1 MKKKSNAGKLLSVT
15 LALALVAGGCGTT
28 TQDQPPGSTAGDVTT
43 DAADED
49 VKNECADGHEF
60 GGWTVGTEATEN
72 SEGLEKQVC
81 SRCGAENTRPIPAK
95 SKGIQDYKLVWEDE
109 FEGDKLNMDDWNYEY
124 HEPGWVNAE
133 LQEYVDS
140 EKNTYVKDGKLYI
153 QALKEIIDGKPYYT
167 SGRINTQGKHDFQ
180 YGRFEARAKVPSGKG
195 FLPAFWMMPTDESYY
210 GQWPKCG
217 EIDIMEV
224 HGSELTTTYS
234 TLHFGEPHT
243 QDQASYQIGSG
254 EKNFYEDFHVFACE
268 WDPGEFRFYVDG
280 KMIGTMNDWFTK
292 KEGFGEVAYPAPY
305 DQPFYMILNLAV
317 GGSWVGYPDED
328 DVFAE
333 NAQFVIDYVRVYE
346 KDSYDTNVTKPVNNV
361 SLGEPDETGN
371 YVINSDFSEA
381 EDMTKEDSHWRLL
394 LAEGGKGETEISDNA
409 LHIMSESA
417 GTVDYGV
424 QIVQAGMPMEKG
436 SQYKLTY
443 DAYADEART
452 MIANVTAPD
461 KGYIRYL
468 QDTTVELTTKKQS
481 FEHIFDMTEDSDAN
495 GRIEYNLGNQ
505 GSIATVHI
513 SNVRLE
519 KLGEAA
525 AEEKTVLPDGNYVYN
540 GEFSEGN
547 EPDRRR
553 LAYWE
558 WDTTQCEKATV
569 AVTDNRERE
578 LMVSVP
584 ETEPSES
591 SLNKVVVS
599 QKPIAI
605 TGGKKFILSFD
616 AYADKAGAMQTTVA
630 GQTFDS
636 ELKTGRTAFKYEFE
650 TPASLKDAELCFL
663 FGNAGTYYIDNVRIR
678 EDSILV
684 NGDFSSGMT
693 GYEVYVH
700 DAAKVSDYIVDALN
714 ENNAFSM
721 DIADTGSEGWHIQLK
736 QNDIKLEKGKWYR
749 LAFDA
754 KATKDRTIMYALQKD
769 GSRHKDANGAEDW
782 TAYSGE
788 HMAELTKDYQT
799 FAIVFEMKS
808 DTDESTILSIS
819 MGAVG
824 GMRISDRHS
833 VVIDNIILEET
844 DPQ

>member
-1 MKKKSNAGKLLSVT
+1 MKKRPKAGKLLSVALV
-15 LALALVAGGCGTT
+15 LALTAGGCGTT
-28 TQDQPPGSTAGDVTT
+28 TPSEPPYSSAKGAATDTAEEQG
-43 DAADED
+43 
-49 VKNECADGHEF
+49 KNECADGHEF

-72 SEGLEKQVC
+72 SEGLENQVC
-81 SRCGAENTRPIPAK
+81 SRCGAENTRSIPVK
-95 SKGIQDYKLVWEDE
+95 SKGEHIYKLIWEDE
-109 FEGDKLNMDDWNYEY
+109 FEGDRLNTDDWNYEY

-153 QALKEIIDGKPYYT
+153 QALKEIVDGKPYYT
-167 SGRINTQGKHDFQ
+167 SGRVNTQGKHDFQ

-243 QDQASYQIGSG
+243 QAQTSYKVETG
-254 EKNFYEDFHVFACE
+254 EKNFGEDFHVFACE

-280 KMIGTMNDWFTK
+280 RLIGTFNDWFSK
-292 KEGFGEVAYPAPY
+292 KDGFGEVAYPAPY
-305 DQPFYMILNLAV
+305 DQTFYMILNLAV
-317 GGSWVGYPDED
+317 GGSWVGYPDDD

-346 KDSYDTNVTKPVNNV
+346 KESYDTNVSKPVNEV

-371 YVINSDFSEA
+371 FVINGDFSQA
-381 EDMTKEDSHWRLL
+381 EDMTKENSHWRLL
-394 LAEGGKGETEISDNA
+394 LAEGGRGETEISENT

-417 GTVDYGV
+417 GTVNYGV
-424 QIVQAGMPMEKG
+424 QIVQADMPMEKG
-436 SQYKLTY
+436 ARYKLMY

-452 MIANVTAPD
+452 MVTNVTAPD

-468 QDTTVELTTKKQS
+468 ADTTVELTTERQS
-481 FEHIFDMTEDSDAN
+481 YEHVFDMTGDSDAN
-495 GRIEYNLGNQ
+495 GRIEFNLGNQ
-505 GSIATVHI
+505 GSIASVHV

-519 KLGEAA
+519 KAGEAA
-525 AEEKTVLPDGNYVYN
+525 QEEKGVLPDGNYVYN
-540 GEFSEGN
+540 GEFNEGN
-547 EPDRRR
+547 DPDRRR
-553 LAYWE
+553 LAYWD
-558 WDTTQCEKATV
+558 WDITQCGEATV
-569 AVTDNRERE
+569 AVTDDKERE
-578 LMVSVP
+578 LRVTVP
-584 ETEPSES
+584 ETVS
-591 SLNKVVVS
+591 SLEQVVVS
-599 QKPIAI
+599 QKPIAV
-605 TGGKKFILSFD
+605 TGGKKFVLSFD
-616 AYADKAGAMQTTVA
+616 AYADKAGTIQTAIA
-630 GQTFDS
+630 GQIFDS
-636 ELKTGRTAFKYEFE
+636 KLTTDKTAFKYEFE
-650 TPASLKDAELCFL
+650 TPQGLKDTELRFL
-663 FGNAGTYYIDNVRIR
+663 LGMAGAVYIDNVRIR

-714 ENNAFSM
+714 EDNAFSM

-736 QNDIKLEKGKWYR
+736 QNDIRLEKGKWYK

-769 GSRHKDANGAEDW
+769 GSEHKDVSGAEDW

-788 HMAELTKDYQT
+788 QMAEVTRDYQN
-799 FAIVFEMKS
+799 FAIVFEMKY
-808 DTDESTILSIS
+808 DTDPGTILSIS

-824 GMRISDRHS
+824 GKQISERHS
-833 VVIDNIILEET
+833 VVIDNITLEET
-844 DPQ
+844 APVSGE

>member
-1 MKKKSNAGKLLSVT
+1 MKKKPNAGKLLSVALVLT
-15 LALALVAGGCGTT
+15 LAAGGCGTT
-28 TQDQPPGSTAGDVTT
+28 TQKEPPGSSAGEPVTDT
-43 DAADED
+43 ADEEVKD
-49 VKNECADGHEF
+49 KNECADGHVF
-60 GGWTVGTEATEN
+60 GGWTVDTEATEN

-81 SRCGAENTRPIPAK
+81 SRCGTENTRSIPVK
-95 SKGIQDYKLVWEDE
+95 NKGAQEYKLVWEDE
-109 FEGDKLNMDDWNYEY
+109 FEGDQLNTDDWNYEY

-153 QALKEIIDGKPYYT
+153 QALKELVDGKPYYT

-243 QDQASYQIGSG
+243 QEQASYQIGAG
-254 EKNFYEDFHVFACE
+254 EKNFGEEFHVFACE

-280 KMIGTMNDWFTK
+280 KQIGTANDWFTK

-317 GGSWVGYPDED
+317 GGSWVGYPDDD
-328 DVFAE
+328 DVFEE

-346 KDSYDTNVTKPVNNV
+346 KDSYDTNVTKPVREV

-371 YVINSDFSEA
+371 YVINGDFSEA

-409 LHIMSESA
+409 LHILSENA
-417 GTVDYGV
+417 GTVNYGV
-424 QIVQAGMPMEKG
+424 QIVQAKMPMEKG
-436 SQYKLTY
+436 AQYKLTY

-452 MIANVTAPD
+452 MITNVTAPD

-468 QDTTVELTTKKQS
+468 EDTTVELTTAKQS
-481 FEHIFDMTEDSDAN
+481 YEHVFDMTEDSDAN
-495 GRIEYNLGNQ
+495 GRIEFNLGNQ
-505 GSIATVHI
+505 GSIATVHV

-519 KLGEAA
+519 KAGAAA
-525 AEEKTVLPDGNYVYN
+525 AEEKSVLPDGNYVYN
-540 GEFSEGN
+540 GTFSEGN
-547 EPDRRR
+547 DPDRRR
-553 LAYWE
+553 LAYWD
-558 WDTTQCEKATV
+558 WDVSQCEEATV
-569 AVTDNRERE
+569 AVTDDRERE
-578 LMVSVP
+578 LVVTVPDTAVSLDQVI
-584 ETEPSES
+584 
-591 SLNKVVVS
+591 VS
-599 QKPIAI
+599 QTPIAI

-616 AYADKAGAMQTTVA
+616 AYADEAGAIQASIA

-636 ELKTGRTAFKYEFE
+636 ELTTDKTTFKYEFE
-650 TPASLKDAELCFL
+650 TTQILQDTELRFL
-663 FGNAGTYYIDNVRIR
+663 LGKPGTVYIDNVRIR
-678 EDSILV
+678 EDSVLV

-721 DIADTGSEGWHIQLK
+721 DIANTGSEGWHIQLK
-736 QNDIKLEKGKWYR
+736 QNDIKLEAGKWYQ

-754 KATKDRTIMYALQKD
+754 KSTRDRTIMYALQKD
-769 GSRHKDANGAEDW
+769 GSKHKDANGAEDW

-788 HMAELTKDYQT
+788 HMAELTKDYQN
-799 FAIVFEMKS
+799 FAIVFEMNS
-808 DTDESTILSIS
+808 DTDEGTILSIS

-824 GMRISDRHS
+824 GQQISDRHS
-833 VVIDNIILEET
+833 VVIDNITLEEIQ
-844 DPQ
+844 PQ

>member
-1 MKKKSNAGKLLSVT
+1 MRKKPNAGKLLSVT
-15 LALALVAGGCGTT
+15 LALALAAGGCGTT
-28 TQDQPPGSTAGDVTT
+28 TQNEPPGSTAGDDAT
-43 DAADED
+43 DTADNE
-49 VKNECADGHEF
+49 VKNECPDGDES

-72 SEGLEKQVC
+72 S
-81 SRCGAENTRPIPAK
+81 
-95 SKGIQDYKLVWEDE
+95 DYKLVWEDE
-109 FEGDKLNMDDWNYEY
+109 FEGDRLNMDDWNFEY

-195 FLPAFWMMPTDESYY
+195 FLPAFWMMPTEEGYY

-243 QDQASYQIGSG
+243 QEQSSYQIAAG
-254 EKNFYEDFHVFACE
+254 EENFGEAFHVFACE

-280 KMIGTMNDWFTK
+280 KMIGSVNDWFTK

-317 GGSWVGYPDED
+317 GGSWVGYPDDD
-328 DVFAE
+328 DVFEE

-346 KDSYDTNVTKPVNNV
+346 KDSYDTNVTKPENEI

-371 YVINSDFSEA
+371 YVVNGDFSEA

-394 LAEGGKGETEISDNA
+394 LAEGGKGETRISDNA
-409 LHIMSESA
+409 LHITSESA
-417 GTVDYGV
+417 GTVNYGV

-436 SQYKLTY
+436 AKYKLTY

-452 MIANVTAPD
+452 MITNVTAPD

-468 QDTTVELTTKKQS
+468 EDTTVELTTEKQS
-481 FEHIFDMTEDSDAN
+481 YEHLFDMTGDSDAN
-495 GRIEYNLGNQ
+495 GRIEFNLGNQ
-505 GSIATVHI
+505 GSIAAVHV

-519 KLGEAA
+519 KAGEAA
-525 AEEKTVLPDGNYVYN
+525 KTEKTVLPDGNYVYN
-540 GEFSEGN
+540 GTFSEGN
-547 EPDRRR
+547 DPDRRR
-553 LAYWE
+553 LAYWD
-558 WDTTQCEKATV
+558 WDTTQCEEATV
-569 AVTDNRERE
+569 AVTDNKERE
-578 LMVSVP
+578 LIVTVP

-599 QKPIAI
+599 QKPVAI

-616 AYADKAGAMQTTVA
+616 AYADKAGAMQTTIA
-630 GQTFDS
+630 GQAFDS
-636 ELKTGRTAFKYEFE
+636 ELTTDKTAFKYEFE
-650 TPASLKDAELCFL
+650 TPESLKDAELCFL
-663 FGNAGTYYIDNVRIR
+663 FGSAGIYYIDNVRIR

-700 DAAKVSDYIVDALN
+700 DAAKVADHIVDALN
-714 ENNAFSM
+714 EDNAFSM

-736 QNDIKLEKGKWYR
+736 QNDIKLEKGKWYK

-754 KATKDRTIMYALQKD
+754 KSTKDRTIMYALQKD

-788 HMAELTKDYQT
+788 HMAELTRDYQN
-799 FAIVFEMKS
+799 FAIVFEMDA
-808 DTDESTILSIS
+808 DTDDGTILSIS

-824 GMRISDRHS
+824 GKQISDRHS
-833 VVIDNIILEET
+833 VVIDNITLEET
-844 DPQ
+844 QPQ